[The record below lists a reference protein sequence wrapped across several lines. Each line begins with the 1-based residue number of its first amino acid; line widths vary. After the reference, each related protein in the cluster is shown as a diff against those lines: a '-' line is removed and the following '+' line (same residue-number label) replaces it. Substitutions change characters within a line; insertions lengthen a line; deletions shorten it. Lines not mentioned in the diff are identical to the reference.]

1 MATASVLIQP
11 KGPPRLVGHVYETL
25 TVSNRADQILARKG
39 VIAPLDVRTLVLEGV
54 LVDTGAT
61 SICLP
66 ADLVAELGLDL
77 LRTVLVSTAAGDIEA
92 RVFDDLRLSILG
104 REGTFECLELPG
116 GSRPLLGV
124 VPMEM
129 LGLEPDLK
137 NHRLRLLPDD
147 RPGTYLLAMLAAM

>member
-1 MATASVLIQP
+1 M
-11 KGPPRLVGHVYETL
+11 GHVYETL
-25 TVSNRADQILARKG
+25 VVSNRHDQLRAKDGVLAPER
-39 VIAPLDVRTLVLEGV
+39 VRSLVLPGV

-61 SICLP
+61 SVCLP
-66 ADLVAELGLDL
+66 ADMVAALGLDV
-77 LRTVLVSTAAGDIEA
+77 LRTVVATTAAGDIEV
-92 RVFDDLRLSILG
+92 RVFDDMRLSVLG
-104 REGTFECLELPG
+104 REGTFECLELPV

-147 RPGTYLLAMLAAM
+147 GPGTYVLIYRARPQP